1 MTSPAS
7 AVALLTALE
16 QELQRHVQFNDEQ
29 IAALQGDEFLP
40 FHRGARQAFETA
52 RKRVDAVLAQL
63 AAPAE
68 APAPQPFDVEEL
80 HRLAQNCRD
89 WGVSVE
95 FTCHEMQQGREYM
108 GLAWLESVG
117 ILIRDSGQ
125 ALMLKLHGY
134 QEGVPDPPSHTS
146 QRSDP

>member
-89 WGVSVE
+89 WGVSVQ
-95 FTCHEMQQGREYM
+95 FTCYEMQQPGRATQN
-108 GLAWLESVG
+108 LAWLEGVG
-117 ILIRDSGQ
+117 TRIVEAGQ
-125 ALMLKLHGY
+125 TLMLKLHGY
-134 QEGVPDPPSHTS
+134 PITADTPRPKE
-146 QRSDP
+146 